1 MRKTTV
7 TPRSFAIALTLA
19 AVLVS
24 FLPLVAG
31 AQDSITPPD
40 EFFGHQLGA
49 DRILARWDRMVEYFE
64 LLEEESDRIQ
74 VSNLGPSTEG
84 HPFLLVTIT
93 SPENLANLN
102 RIAEISRTLADP
114 RGVQEAQIEAMISEG
129 KAVVSQSLGLHS
141 TEVAGCQSGPE
152 IAYDFVARNDEEAL
166 RILDETVLL
175 LLPCINPDG
184 QIWVTDWYRQWVGTE
199 YEGAGLPWLYH
210 TYSGHDNNRDGDFLN
225 LVESTYIAKVLY
237 REWTPQAYVD
247 HHQMGGGGARMYV
260 PPYSDPIR
268 PYADP
273 LMWRELSWYGA
284 HIAYK
289 LEEAGKAGIINA
301 AQYPGWGHFGWHW
314 ITPFHN
320 IAGMLTES
328 ASAQLATPVYVDSD
342 QLSGGAR
349 QLPEYEAQSTMPN
362 PWPGGWWRV
371 RDIVEMQKIA
381 AWALQD
387 MAARNRETVL
397 RNQYLKASRQTE
409 RGATDSTNAFVIP
422 STQHDPLTTVKMI
435 NTLMLSDVEIQ
446 IAESRFEA
454 GNRLYDEG
462 SFVVSLAQ
470 PKMGLIRNLLGQTF
484 YPDNEW
490 TRARDGS
497 PLRPYDTSTH
507 TMAEIMGVQ
516 VDPVGGAVTGDL
528 RVLEAPIPVAGT
540 VEESTYHVLDGQ
552 LNDSFRAVNLLLEQG
567 GNVQRVTQTSGD
579 LRPGD
584 FIVGASPTVVS
595 EVARQTGVDFVATD
609 SPSTEILNEVSTS
622 RIGMYHRYGGGNM
635 EEGWTRLVFEQ
646 FDFPYSSV
654 MDAEIQA
661 GDLNASYDVLVFP
674 DDSWAAITGLP
685 GTDGGGRG
693 GRGGGRGGN
702 TPPDYRSGIGTEGV
716 QAIRDFVENGG
727 TVVAM
732 GGATDFAIRA
742 LDLGVRNALTGLDS
756 MEFFCP
762 GSTLHVDVDPTNPL
776 AWGMPKDALAL
787 FWGSPAF
794 EITASDA
801 YNYDRVVTY
810 AERNILQSGWLV
822 GEKHLSKRAA
832 VITARVGEGKVAL
845 LGIRAQ
851 HRAQTHGTYKLLF
864 NALIN

>member
-19 AVLVS
+19 AVLIS

-64 LLEEESDRIQ
+64 LLEEESDRIE

-84 HPFLLVTIT
+84 HPFLLVTIS
-93 SPENLANLN
+93 SPENIANLN

-184 QIWVTDWYRQWVGTE
+184 QVWVTDWYRQWVGTE

-328 ASAQLATPVYVDSD
+328 ASAQLATPVYVDPD

-397 RNQYLKASRQTE
+397 RNQYLKATRQTE

-567 GNVQRVTQTSGD
+567 GNVQRVTLTSGD

-622 RIGMYHRYGGGNM
+622 RIGMYQRYGGGNM

-685 GTDGGGRG
+685 GTDGGR
-693 GRGGGRGGN
+693 RGGGRGGN

-716 QAIRDFVENGG
+716 QAIRDFVGNGG

-794 EITASDA
+794 EITATDA

>member
-64 LLEEESDRIQ
+64 LLEEESDRIE

-84 HPFLLVTIT
+84 HPFLLVTIS
-93 SPENLANLN
+93 SPENIANLN

-622 RIGMYHRYGGGNM
+622 RIGMYQRYGGGNM

-685 GTDGGGRG
+685 GTDGGR
-693 GRGGGRGGN
+693 RGGGRGGN
-702 TPPDYRSGIGTEGV
+702 TPPDYRSGIGTEGI

>member
-19 AVLVS
+19 AVLIS

-64 LLEEESDRIQ
+64 LLEEESDRIE

-84 HPFLLVTIT
+84 HPFLLVTIS
-93 SPENLANLN
+93 SPENIANLN

-184 QIWVTDWYRQWVGTE
+184 QVWVTDWYRQWVGTE

-328 ASAQLATPVYVDSD
+328 ASAQLATPVYVDPD

-397 RNQYLKASRQTE
+397 RNQYLKATRQTE

-622 RIGMYHRYGGGNM
+622 RIGMYQRYGGGNM

-685 GTDGGGRG
+685 GTDGGR
-693 GRGGGRGGN
+693 RGGGRGGN

-716 QAIRDFVENGG
+716 QAIRAFVENGG

-794 EITASDA
+794 EITATDA

>member
-19 AVLVS
+19 AVLIS
-24 FLPLVAG
+24 FFPLVAG

-64 LLEEESDRIQ
+64 LLEEESDRIE

-84 HPFLLVTIT
+84 HPFLLVTIS
-93 SPENLANLN
+93 SPENIANLN

-328 ASAQLATPVYVDSD
+328 ASAQLATPVYVDPD

-609 SPSTEILNEVSTS
+609 SPSAEILNEVSTS
-622 RIGMYHRYGGGNM
+622 RIGMYQRYGGGNM

-685 GTDGGGRG
+685 GTDGGR
-693 GRGGGRGGN
+693 RGGGRGGN
-702 TPPDYRSGIGTEGV
+702 TPPDYRSGIGTEGI

-742 LDLGVRNALTGLDS
+742 LDLGVRNALAGLDS
-756 MEFFCP
+756 MEFLCP

>member
-1 MRKTTV
+1 
-7 TPRSFAIALTLA
+7 
-19 AVLVS
+19 
-24 FLPLVAG
+24 
-31 AQDSITPPD
+31 
-40 EFFGHQLGA
+40 
-49 DRILARWDRMVEYFE
+49 
-64 LLEEESDRIQ
+64 
-74 VSNLGPSTEG
+74 
-84 HPFLLVTIT
+84 
-93 SPENLANLN
+93 
-102 RIAEISRTLADP
+102 
-114 RGVQEAQIEAMISEG
+114 
-129 KAVVSQSLGLHS
+129 
-141 TEVAGCQSGPE
+141 
-152 IAYDFVARNDEEAL
+152 
-166 RILDETVLL
+166 
-175 LLPCINPDG
+175 
-184 QIWVTDWYRQWVGTE
+184 
-199 YEGAGLPWLYH
+199 
-210 TYSGHDNNRDGDFLN
+210 
-225 LVESTYIAKVLY
+225 
-237 REWTPQAYVD
+237 
-247 HHQMGGGGARMYV
+247 
-260 PPYSDPIR
+260 
-268 PYADP
+268 
-273 LMWRELSWYGA
+273 
-284 HIAYK
+284 
-289 LEEAGKAGIINA
+289 
-301 AQYPGWGHFGWHW
+301 
-314 ITPFHN
+314 
-320 IAGMLTES
+320 
-328 ASAQLATPVYVDSD
+328 
-342 QLSGGAR
+342 
-349 QLPEYEAQSTMPN
+349 
-362 PWPGGWWRV
+362 
-371 RDIVEMQKIA
+371 
-381 AWALQD
+381 
-387 MAARNRETVL
+387 
-397 RNQYLKASRQTE
+397 
-409 RGATDSTNAFVIP
+409 
-422 STQHDPLTTVKMI
+422 MI

-622 RIGMYHRYGGGNM
+622 RIGMYQRYGGGNM

-685 GTDGGGRG
+685 GTDGGR
-693 GRGGGRGGN
+693 RGGGRGGN

-794 EITASDA
+794 EITATDA

>member
-19 AVLVS
+19 AVLIS

-64 LLEEESDRIQ
+64 LLEEESDRIE

-84 HPFLLVTIT
+84 HPFLLVTIS
-93 SPENLANLN
+93 SPENIANLN

-184 QIWVTDWYRQWVGTE
+184 QVWVTDWYRQWVGTE

-237 REWTPQAYVD
+237 RDWTPQAYVD

-328 ASAQLATPVYVDSD
+328 ASAQLATPVYVDPD

-397 RNQYLKASRQTE
+397 RNQYLKATRQTE

-622 RIGMYHRYGGGNM
+622 RIGMYQRYGGGNM

-685 GTDGGGRG
+685 GTDGGR
-693 GRGGGRGGN
+693 RGGGRGGN

>member
-7 TPRSFAIALTLA
+7 TTRSLAIALTLA
-19 AVLVS
+19 AVLIS

-49 DRILARWDRMVEYFE
+49 DRILARWDRIVEYFE

-184 QIWVTDWYRQWVGTE
+184 QVWVTDWYRQWVGTE

-328 ASAQLATPVYVDSD
+328 ASAQLATPVYVDPD

-397 RNQYLKASRQTE
+397 RNQYLKATRQTE
-409 RGATDSTNAFVIP
+409 RGATSSTNAFVIP

-584 FIVGASPTVVS
+584 FIVGASPTIVS

-609 SPSTEILNEVSTS
+609 SPSTEILNEVSTA
-622 RIGMYHRYGGGNM
+622 RIGMYRRYGGGNM

-685 GTDGGGRG
+685 GTNGG

-716 QAIRDFVENGG
+716 QAVRDFVENGG

-742 LDLGVRNALTGLDS
+742 LDLGVRNALAGLDS

-864 NALIN
+864 NALMN